1 VKEGGVLVHCFSGIS
16 RSPAIVAAYLMRA
29 YLIDYETAIKR
40 IKAKRF
46 FVAPIDGFVKQL
58 RIY

>member
-1 VKEGGVLVHCFSGIS
+1 
-16 RSPAIVAAYLMRA
+16 MRT
-29 YLIDYETAIKR
+29 YLINNDTAMKR

-58 RIY
+58 KVY